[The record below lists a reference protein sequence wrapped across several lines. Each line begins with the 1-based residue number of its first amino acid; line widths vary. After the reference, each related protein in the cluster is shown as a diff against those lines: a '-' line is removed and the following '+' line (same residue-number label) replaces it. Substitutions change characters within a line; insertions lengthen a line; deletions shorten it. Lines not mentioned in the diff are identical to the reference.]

1 MCFVVCLSVLLYV
14 CLFCCMSV
22 CFVVCLF
29 ALLYSVAVVCTSVL
43 SVLQCCLYF
52 SVVCTSVL
60 SVLQCCLYFSVV
72 CLSVVRLT
80 TYCTLPL
87 CDGTELTRQLPL
99 SIPPS
104 VKHLV
109 GLGTFLLPGDM
120 QDHHGN
126 IENTR
131 GKRTNSRGVL
141 DVDIASQMDFIV
153 TRNL

>member
-1 MCFVVCLSVLLYV
+1 MSVCFVVCLSVLLYV

-22 CFVVCLF
+22 CSIVFSC
-29 ALLYSVAVVCTSVL
+29 
-43 SVLQCCLYF
+43 CCLYF